1 MRARV
6 QMSSRLL
13 KNALHIKLNSDSNTV
28 LQFNLKLVVAPD
40 VSANAKL
47 LLLALKIIIK
57 TNSSEW

>member
-1 MRARV
+1 
-6 QMSSRLL
+6 MSSRLL